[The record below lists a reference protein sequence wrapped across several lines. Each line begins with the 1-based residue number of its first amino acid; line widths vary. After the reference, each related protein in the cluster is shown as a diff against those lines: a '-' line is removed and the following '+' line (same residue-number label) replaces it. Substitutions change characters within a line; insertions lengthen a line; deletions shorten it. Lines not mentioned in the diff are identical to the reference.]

1 MEERAARLQLR
12 PILDDSSALLLRS
25 LELRCPF
32 GKASDE
38 TGASRGHRP
47 QRQQQTKKK
56 KMGGGGGEGTGLSML
71 DLGRWGLSA
80 THLPGL
86 LGKVVVFGGF
96 GGTSAHRR
104 HGDVLVLDLVAGTLS
119 R

>member
-38 TGASRGHRP
+38 TGVSRGRRP

-56 KMGGGGGEGTGLSML
+56 KMGRGGEGVGLSML

-86 LGKVVVFGGF
+86 RGKVVVFGGF